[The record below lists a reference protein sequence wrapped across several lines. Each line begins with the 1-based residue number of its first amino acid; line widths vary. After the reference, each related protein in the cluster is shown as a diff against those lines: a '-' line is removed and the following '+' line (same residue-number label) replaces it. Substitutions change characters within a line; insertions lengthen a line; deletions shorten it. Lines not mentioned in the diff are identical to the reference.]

1 MPSRAETRSRIELAL
16 RAVSL
21 AVLAWML
28 WLSLDRGRAE
38 STASANSGSLPT
50 AVRDWSRTGIAPD
63 KIVAQLDNT
72 PSTVDRDWL
81 ADLRAAGSAVSW
93 SGNLPLAAIS
103 VQPIASP
110 RGGLR
115 VLAASANG
123 NRIEIADDIGTLDTV
138 RASNGGAAFN
148 IASASGKLVASV
160 GTTTARSAVPDSVH
174 VKRVLVI
181 GRAGWEPKFVIAAL
195 EEDGWKVDAD
205 MRVAPTVDVTQG
217 SLTALDTARYSAVIA
232 LDNSAAA
239 RANDISRFAE
249 SGGGVVLAGSS
260 AASDA
265 FSALRVGVAGKAE
278 GTSLEAEPGSIS
290 LASLSYVPIVSIK
303 PDAIPIEKRAG
314 AIVTAARRFGAGRV
328 VQQGYVDTWRWR
340 MSGDDNAPADHRAW
354 WTHTVASV
362 AYASRPQTSI
372 ESPDD
377 DAPLARLIAALGPA
391 TSINHA
397 NLTAT
402 AGSISLWWL
411 FALLSFCL
419 LAEWASRR
427 LRGSR

>member
-1 MPSRAETRSRIELAL
+1 MELAL

-28 WLSLDRGRAE
+28 WLSLDRGQPE
-38 STASANSGSLPT
+38 STASANSATLPG
-50 AVRDWSRTGIAPD
+50 ALRDWSTVGIAPD
-63 KIVAQLDNT
+63 KIVAQLDKT

-81 ADLRAAGSAVSW
+81 ADIRAAGSQVSW
-93 SGNLPLAAIS
+93 SGDLPAAAIG

-110 RGGLR
+110 SGGLR
-115 VLAASANG
+115 VLAASPDG
-123 NRIEIADDIGTLDTV
+123 NKIEIADEIGAIDTA

-148 IASASGKLVASV
+148 IASASGSLVANV
-160 GTTTARSAVPDSVH
+160 GATSARATIPDSVH

-195 EEDGWKVDAD
+195 EEDGWKIDAD
-205 MRVAPTVDVTQG
+205 ISVAPSVDVTQG

-232 LDNSAAA
+232 LDNSAAS
-239 RANDISRFAE
+239 RASDMIRFAE
-249 SGGGVVLAGSS
+249 NGGGVVLAGSS

-265 FSALRVGVAGKAE
+265 FSPLRAGIPGKAE
-278 GTSLEAEPGSIS
+278 GTSIAAEPGSIS
-290 LASLSYVPIVSIK
+290 LSSLSYLPIISIK
-303 PDAIPIEKRAG
+303 PDGIPIEKRAG

-328 VQQGYVDTWRWR
+328 VQAGYLDTWRWR

-354 WTHTVASV
+354 WTQTVASV
-362 AYASRPQTSI
+362 AYASRSQTAN

-377 DAPLARLIAALGPA
+377 APIARLIAALGPA
-391 TSINHA
+391 TSLYHA
-397 NLTAT
+397 NLTAA

-427 LRGSR
+427 LRGVA

>member
-1 MPSRAETRSRIELAL
+1 MPSRAETRSRIELAF

-21 AVLAWML
+21 VVLAWML
-28 WLSLDRGRAE
+28 WLSLDRGRPE
-38 STASANSGSLPT
+38 SSASANSATLPG
-50 AVRDWSRTGIAPD
+50 AVRDWSRAGIAPD
-63 KIVAQLDNT
+63 KIVAQLDKT

-81 ADLRAAGSAVSW
+81 ADLRAAGSSVSW
-93 SGNLPLAAIS
+93 SGNLPTAAIG

-115 VLAASANG
+115 VLAASASG
-123 NRIEIADDIGTLDTV
+123 NKIEIADEIGAIDTT
-138 RASNGGAAFN
+138 RATNGGAAFT
-148 IASASGKLVASV
+148 IASASGNLVANV
-160 GTTTARSAVPDSVH
+160 GATSARAAIPDSVH

-181 GRAGWEPKFVIAAL
+181 GRAAWEPKFVIAAL

-217 SLTALDTARYSAVIA
+217 SQSALDTARYSAVIA

-239 RANDISRFAE
+239 RANDIIRFAE
-249 SGGGVVLAGSS
+249 NGGGVILAGSA

-265 FSALRVGVAGKAE
+265 FSMLRAGVVGKAE

-290 LASLSYVPIVSIK
+290 LASLSYLPIVSIR
-303 PDAIPIEKRAG
+303 PDAIPIDKRAG
-314 AIVTAARRFGAGRV
+314 SIVTAARRFGAGRV

-340 MSGDDNAPADHRAW
+340 MSGGDDSPADHRAW
-354 WTHTVASV
+354 WTQTVASV
-362 AYASRPQTSI
+362 AYAARPQATI

-377 DAPLARLIAALGPA
+377 APIARLIAALGPA
-391 TSINHA
+391 TSLEHA
-397 NLTAT
+397 NLAT
-402 AGSISLWWL
+402 PAGSISLWWL